1 VRFSATPRAL
11 KGLDSMWHLLVI
23 AIVFVLPTLAWSENA
38 EAADPQ
44 LAVHRALLQISKG
57 AYGAENEKQIR
68 RLGDAVAV
76 AFTKEMGNRRMK
88 WTDVENFLFLVHEA
102 FAEPHTIQ
110 NQHDCEPHTSL
121 FVLRILDSSPLAD
134 ELKRS
139 IADTRVFLEAR
150 Q

>member
-1 VRFSATPRAL
+1 
-11 KGLDSMWHLLVI
+11 MWHWFLI
-23 AIVFVLPTLAWSENA
+23 AMLFVLPTLAWSENA
-38 EAADPQ
+38 EVADPQ
-44 LAVHRALLQISKG
+44 IAVHRALLQISKG
-57 AYGAENEKQIR
+57 AYGTENEKQIR
-68 RLGDAVAV
+68 RLGDAAAV

-88 WTDVENFLFLVHEA
+88 WTDIESFLFLVHEA

-110 NQHDCEPHTSL
+110 NQRDRKPHTSL
-121 FVLRILDSSPLAD
+121 FVLRILDRSPLAD